1 MERLAD
7 ERWRAKLSDYGS
19 VNFVQ
24 LVTTKAPGCV
34 AYAAPES
41 LNPAM
46 QSPKMDVF
54 SYGVLMIEIFSCQL
68 PAPDYREELI
78 RGLHSDR
85 QCAEVIPLIH
95 QCISIDPQARPDMAD
110 ILINLIKDD

>member
-7 ERWRAKLSDYGS
+7 EKRRVKLSDYGS

-24 LVTTKAPGCV
+24 MVTTKAPGCV

-46 QSPKMDVF
+46 QSPKMDIF
-54 SYGVLMIEIFSCQL
+54 SLGVLMIEILSCQF
-68 PAPDYREELI
+68 PAPDHRGELI
-78 RGLHSDR
+78 RGLQSNH
-85 QCAEVIPLIH
+85 QYAESVLLIN
-95 QCISIDPQARPDMAD
+95 QCISIDPQARPDMIDVLA
-110 ILINLIKDD
+110 NLNND

>member
-1 MERLAD
+1 MERLAG
-7 ERWRAKLSDYGS
+7 ERCRAKLSDYGS

-24 LVTTKAPGCV
+24 LVITKAPGCV
-34 AYAAPES
+34 AYAVPES

-54 SYGVLMIEIFSCQL
+54 SYGVLMIEIFSCQF
-68 PAPDYREELI
+68 PTPDYREELT
-78 RGLHSDR
+78 RGLQSDH

-95 QCISIDPQARPDMAD
+95 QCISVDPQAQPNTSDVLA
-110 ILINLIKDD
+110 NLKND